1 MSRGGLVG
9 RRIPGERRRGPLSFL
24 LFAGLLG
31 RLLVGVKETGP
42 LSLGV
47 AGRGHSGRCSVWTCP
62 HRVARAPSGR
72 VGLGTPRVRGACPP
86 SPAPLLPLRGGW
98 AGGQGVGGVGPR
110 GWEAATEPG
119 KVPAEGGR
127 GLQGG
132 GPENPGAVQLGTPG
146 TAEAPQGESP
156 GQLPAR
162 LPAAGLPAGWGRGA
176 AHNLSS
182 WRGCVRKSRRAFF
195 PPLLCSTG
203 RWTRPPPGRDS
214 LLGSTRSVGPALSR
228 RQVPAAREPAVESFH
243 A

>member
-1 MSRGGLVG
+1 MLRVDLPPPSCQGPEWQGRAWEMGL
-9 RRIPGERRRGPLSFL
+9 
-24 LFAGLLG
+24 GLLRCG
-31 RLLVGVKETGP
+31 VHVLLVMPPRRPYGG
-42 LSLGV
+42 
-47 AGRGHSGRCSVWTCP
+47 GH
-62 HRVARAPSGR
+62 
-72 VGLGTPRVRGACPP
+72 
-86 SPAPLLPLRGGW
+86 W
-98 AGGQGVGGVGPR
+98 AGGWGVGGVGPR

-132 GPENPGAVQLGTPG
+132 GPENPGAVQLGTPS

-214 LLGSTRSVGPALSR
+214 LSGSTRSVGPALSR